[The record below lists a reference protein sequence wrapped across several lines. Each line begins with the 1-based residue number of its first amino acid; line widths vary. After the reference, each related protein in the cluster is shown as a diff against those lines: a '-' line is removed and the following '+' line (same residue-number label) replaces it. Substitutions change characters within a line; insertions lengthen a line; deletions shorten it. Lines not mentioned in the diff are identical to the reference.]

1 MTFRNWLTFS
11 VPVRLRCKVVV
22 CSIVV
27 KSKRRWRIVDSFYLQ
42 RGEIIS
48 EGISGISIGYFFFKF
63 FHEYFLNKYNMKQL
77 IPLHTISTLFH
88 HIVPSHY
95 FYPCWVT
102 HSLFSRTICIWVG
115 KIIFQTKNCS
125 IHTYILHTNTYGPF
139 WKSIRK
145 ETLKSG

>member
-1 MTFRNWLTFS
+1 M
-11 VPVRLRCKVVV
+11 V

-48 EGISGISIGYFFFKF
+48 EGISIGYFFFKF
-63 FHEYFLNKYNMKQL
+63 FHEYFINKYNMKQL

-125 IHTYILHTNTYGPF
+125 IHTYIHPTYQYIYIGF
-139 WKSIRK
+139 FGRASEKK
-145 ETLKSG
+145 HLKVVRSKQFCSKL